1 MFGATTLIIAISAR
15 APLLPTE
22 SIMCAAC
29 SVNSRA
35 YHARLRDPL
44 ADDAVVRDIAAEG
57 MAAERT
63 LAQGLKGTLGN
74 ADEPHAPNGS
84 TARASFQ

>member
-1 MFGATTLIIAISAR
+1 
-15 APLLPTE
+15 
-22 SIMCAAC
+22 
-29 SVNSRA
+29 
-35 YHARLRDPL
+35 L

-74 ADEPHAPNGS
+74 ADEPHGV
-84 TARASFQ
+84 